1 MHDQI
6 QDILFI
12 RSYPKNISIVPS
24 NRDVLKSIIRPEGV
38 TIAYGRHNIT
48 FLFPG
53 IGKLQKSPSPNII
66 ERINAGL
73 ITDVIDIGG
82 GGALDPSLKRGDFV
96 LSCEDIPHD
105 TKIPTKVKRRPDI
118 KKIVQRLADQNKSS
132 FYEGKILTSPH
143 MVTRREDRKYL
154 HDLTGCFIVQMEHCW
169 FVRKLERCIDSTA
182 FNNLFFTHIEVVSD
196 EVPKNDSL
204 ANSISELYYTFK
216 YCLFFNQNY
225 LGNIKKDFLNLC
237 LTVSE

>member
-12 RSYPKNISIVPS
+12 RSYPKNITIAPS
-24 NRDVLKSIIRPEGV
+24 NRDVLKSIIRREGV

-53 IGKLQKSPSPNII
+53 IGKLQKSPSQNVI
-66 ERINAGL
+66 ERINSGL

-82 GGALDPSLKRGDFV
+82 GGALDPALKRGDLV

-105 TKIPTKVKRRPDI
+105 TKIPTKVKRRPDM
-118 KKIVQRLADQNKSS
+118 KENVQRLAEQNNSRY
-132 FYEGKILTSPH
+132 FEGKILTSSH
-143 MVTRREDRKYL
+143 VVTRREERKYL
-154 HDLTGCFIVQMEHCW
+154 HDLTGCLIVQMEHCW
-169 FVRKLERCIDSTA
+169 FVRRLERYVDSTA
-182 FNNLFFTHIEVVSD
+182 FKNLCFTHVEIVSD
-196 EVPKNDSL
+196 EVPENDSL
-204 ANSISELYYTFK
+204 ASRILELYYIFK

-225 LGNIKKDFLNLC
+225 LGNIKRDFLSLC
-237 LTVSE
+237 LK

>member
-6 QDILFI
+6 KDILFI
-12 RSYPKNISIVPS
+12 RSYPKNITIPPS
-24 NRDVLKSIIRPEGV
+24 NRDVLKSIIRSKGV

-53 IGKLQKSPSPNII
+53 IGKLQKNPSKNII
-66 ERINAGL
+66 DRINSGL

-82 GGALDPSLKRGDFV
+82 GGALDPALKRGDFV

-105 TKIPTKVKRRPDI
+105 TKIPTKVKRRPDM
-118 KKIVQRLADQNKSS
+118 KEIVQRLVVQNNSR

-143 MVTRREDRKYL
+143 VVMRREKRKYL
-154 HDLTGCFIVQMEHCW
+154 HDLTGCLIVQMEHCW
-169 FVRKLERCIDSTA
+169 LVKTLERYVDSKV
-182 FNNLFFTHIEVVSD
+182 FKNLYFTHVEVVSD

-204 ANSISELYYTFK
+204 SNSILELYYVFK
-216 YCLFFNQNY
+216 HCLIFNQNY
-225 LGNIKKDFLNLC
+225 LGNIKKDFLKLF
-237 LTVSE
+237 LK